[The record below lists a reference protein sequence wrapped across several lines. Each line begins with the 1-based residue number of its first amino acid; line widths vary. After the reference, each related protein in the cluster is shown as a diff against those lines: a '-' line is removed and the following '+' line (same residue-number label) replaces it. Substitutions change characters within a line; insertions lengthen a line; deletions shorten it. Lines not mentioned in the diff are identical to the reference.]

1 MGGKVEGPLLGFF
14 GRRSDKLQTCGPQE
28 IVASFWK
35 QVRHQETQMEDSLQA
50 NGCATVLFPVLG
62 LASAGGAMGFF
73 GGFFVLPAGWW
84 AAGAVTGVVGGALVG
99 VLLSRRGIRHPSG
112 NPESE
117 QRDAVDG
124 GA

>member
-1 MGGKVEGPLLGFF
+1 M
-14 GRRSDKLQTCGPQE
+14 
-28 IVASFWK
+28 A
-35 QVRHQETQMEDSLQA
+35 DSPQA

-62 LASAGGAMGFF
+62 LASAGGALGFF

-84 AAGAVTGVVGGALVG
+84 AAGVVTGVVGGALAG
-99 VLLSRRGIRHPSG
+99 VLLSRRVGRHPSG
-112 NPESE
+112 KPESE